1 MIALLL
7 FSYACCALGVWFGWY
22 LRGRR
27 VARDRVRAQAA
38 VAAAVAAFR
47 PVQIVYGDPFADDSP
62 RASRER
68 AAQILA
74 AQDSTE

>member
-38 VAAAVAAFR
+38 VAAFR

-62 RASRER
+62 RDRRER